1 MTYKDTK
8 EILIK
13 IVCDIIDKK
22 PKDFNFDRSLK
33 LVEDLKL
40 DSIGLMEMIAGI
52 EKELNIKFE
61 DDEVLIDKMDD
72 FQELVI
78 SSTLTTNTGSTFYYI
93 GAGDKF
99 NNWYMTHVVFK

>member
-40 DSIGLMEMIAGI
+40 DSIGLMEMIASI

-72 FQELVI
+72 FQELVE
-78 SSTLTTNTGSTFYYI
+78 Y
-93 GAGDKF
+93 
-99 NNWYMTHVVFK
+99 VFELAVEQNGQ